1 MLVLSPYSSAETPW
15 LVVAVTTPPSAKT
28 GMFRNPFRSRKA
40 SFVKKLGEAVKM
52 AVPMGTTIP
61 KRDMGPWVRVQVCV
75 CACVGL
81 CVCVWCVC
89 GLVFR
94 PAPLRVINCYST
106 QLDPKKT
113 SPTTSL
119 ESGLGLRQKL
129 CSVWKKHMEQLDRGL
144 STHQVEGVVQESDS
158 ERWVRGHKKPKFKA
172 DHERRQ
178 REPH

>member
-1 MLVLSPYSSAETPW
+1 
-15 LVVAVTTPPSAKT
+15 
-28 GMFRNPFRSRKA
+28 MFRNPFRSRKA
-40 SFVKKLGEAVKM
+40 SFVMKLGEAVTM

-61 KRDMGPWVRVQVCV
+61 KRDMEPCVRVQVCV
-75 CACVGL
+75 CVRGF
-81 CVCVWCVC
+81 VCVC
-89 GLVFR
+89 GACVAWSSGQRLCV
-94 PAPLRVINCYST
+94 LSIVT
-106 QLDPKKT
+106 QLNWT
-113 SPTTSL
+113 QINNFPTTSL